1 MYVNKILILFIRPSV
16 LAAAMLLLS
25 ACEFG
30 LIEPYKLTIEQG
42 NAVTQEEFE
51 SLYTGMTQEEVMKAI
66 GAPMLQD
73 PFHADRWD
81 YYYYLRRS
89 KDKTGENNDIAL
101 FKIRMTIYLFLVV
114 GLHMVFW
121 APDSNVVLMGSL
133 AFKLF

>member
-81 YYYYLRRS
+81 YYYRLKPGKGRERNSHFTLYFRS
-89 KDKTGENNDIAL
+89 GILVKIDGEDY
-101 FKIRMTIYLFLVV
+101 KEY
-114 GLHMVFW
+114 
-121 APDSNVVLMGSL
+121 
-133 AFKLF
+133 